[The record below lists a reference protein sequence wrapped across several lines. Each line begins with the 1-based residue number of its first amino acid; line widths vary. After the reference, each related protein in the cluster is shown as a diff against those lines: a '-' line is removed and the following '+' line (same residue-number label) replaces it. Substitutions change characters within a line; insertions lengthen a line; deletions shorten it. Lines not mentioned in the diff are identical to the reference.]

1 MRLTVH
7 GRIRLQQGVLN
18 VRISLL
24 YATAVAVVLIGAGI
38 YIETGANAQGQ
49 APRGQA
55 TRNPVG
61 SGTNV
66 AVIDVGYIFKNATR
80 FKQAMEDIKAD
91 DEKFKQEVIAK
102 QEAMQAGVQNLQ
114 KIPKG
119 STEYKILEEQLAGDQ
134 TKLRL
139 EMARKQKE
147 RIEQEAKVYFNA
159 YKEVEFHINKFAT
172 TYGIDLVLRFNA
184 EDMDPAQPESVLN
197 GINRFVVYQRD
208 LNITGHILEQMN
220 KSTPPPRTSNGTNRP
235 PFQQPPR

>member
-18 VRISLL
+18 VRISFL
-24 YATAVAVVLIGAGI
+24 YATVVAVVLIGAGI

-49 APRGQA
+49 AGAARKPA
-55 TRNPVG
+55 G

-66 AVIDVGYIFKNATR
+66 AVIDVGYIFKNAAR
-80 FKQAMEDIKAD
+80 FKQAMDDIKAD
-91 DEKFKQEVIAK
+91 DEKFKQEVITK
-102 QEAMQAGVQNLQ
+102 QEAMQAAVQNLQ
-114 KIPKG
+114 KMQKT
-119 STEYKILEEQLAGDQ
+119 STDYKILEEQIAGDQ

-139 EMARKQKE
+139 DMARKQKE

-184 EDMDPAQPESVLN
+184 EEMDPAQPESVLN

-208 LNITGHILEQMN
+208 LNITGHILDQMN
-220 KSTPPPRTSNGTNRP
+220 RNTPPPRESNLDNAKRIL
-235 PFQQPPR
+235 PPR

>member
-1 MRLTVH
+1 M
-7 GRIRLQQGVLN
+7 
-18 VRISLL
+18 RISLRF
-24 YATAVAVVLIGAGI
+24 ATVVAVMLIGSGI
-38 YIETGANAQGQ
+38 LIATDANAQGQ
-49 APRGQA
+49 PAAPRPGA
-55 TRNPVG
+55 A

-66 AVIDVGYIFKNATR
+66 AVIDVGYIFKNAAR
-80 FKQAMEDIKAD
+80 FKQSMDDIKAD

-102 QEAMQAGVQNLQ
+102 QEAMQAAVQNLQ

-119 STEYKILEEQLAGDQ
+119 QTEYQILEEQIAGDQ

-139 EMARKQKE
+139 DMARKQKE
-147 RIEQEAKVYFNA
+147 RIELEAKVYFNA

-208 LNITGHILEQMN
+208 LNITSHILDQMN
-220 KSTPPPRTSNGTNRP
+220 RNTPPPRTSTGTNRP
-235 PFQQPPR
+235 TFQPPR